1 MKKWMMW
8 GTIILLVIGLVGFAS
23 AQGRCVQVGGTL
35 IHGSAGDAYRLDPAD
50 VTDGISVSMTDNIFE
65 GLVRYKPGTS
75 EVEPALAESWE
86 ISPDGLSFTFHLRK
100 GVKFHDGTDFN
111 ADAVVYSL
119 KRQFD
124 PDHPFFK
131 NGEWAYWQWMFT
143 DVKDVVKVDDYTV
156 KIILSQPNATIM
168 TSLAMFTASI
178 VSPAAC
184 EKYGADFFKNP
195 VGTGPFKFVEWV
207 KDDHLTL
214 EVNLDYWGGR
224 AYVDKLIFRVIPDPS
239 VRLIELEK
247 GSIDSMEYPT
257 ADDLERIKNNPNL
270 YILEAPGLNVGYLAM
285 NMGEDTPGFEK
296 PFGDVRVRKAIAH
309 AINKPEIV
317 EYLYQGTA
325 LLAKNPIP
333 PIMWGYND
341 AIEDYE
347 YNPEKAIELLK
358 EAGYPNG
365 FETTFWVMPVSRPY
379 MFDPPKI
386 AEAIQA
392 DLEAVGIKANIYSV
406 EWGTYLQETE
416 AGKHPMCMLGWTGDN
431 GDPDNFI
438 YVLLDKDAAI
448 VGSAGNV
455 AFYRND
461 ELHDILIKAQR
472 TYDMAERTALY
483 EKAQEIIH
491 ADVPW
496 VPIAHAK
503 VFMVFKKNV
512 RGFVMYPTE
521 RKFFNTVSIEQE

>member
-1 MKKWMMW
+1 MKKWTSW
-8 GTIILLVIGLVGFAS
+8 GIIVLLTISLVSIAFA
-23 AQGRCVQVGGTL
+23 QEKEPQYGGTL
-35 IHGSAGDAYRLDPAD
+35 IHGSAGDAFRLDPAD
-50 VTDGISVSMTDNIFE
+50 VTDGISISMTDNIFE
-65 GLVRYKPGTS
+65 GLVRYKPGTT

-86 ISPDGLSFTFHLRK
+86 ISHDGLTFTFHLRQ

-124 PDHPFFK
+124 QNHPFFK

-143 DVKDVVKVDDYTV
+143 DVQDVVKVDDYTA

-168 TSLAMFTASI
+168 TSLAMFTASM
-178 VSPAAC
+178 VSPTAC

-214 EVNLDYWGGR
+214 EANLDYWGGR
-224 AYVDKLIFRVIPDPS
+224 PYLDKLIFRVIPDPS

-257 ADDLERIKNNPNL
+257 ADDLERIANNPNL
-270 YILEAPGLNVGYLAM
+270 YIQEAPGLNVGYLAM

-296 PFGDVRVRKAIAH
+296 PFGDVRVRRAIAH
-309 AINKPEIV
+309 SINKPEIV
-317 EYLYQGTA
+317 EFLYKGTA
-325 LLAKNPIP
+325 VMAKNPIP
-333 PIMWGYND
+333 PIMWSYND

-347 YNPEKAIELLK
+347 YNPKKAIELLK

-365 FETTFWVMPVSRPY
+365 FETTLWTMPVSRPY

-392 DLEAVGIKANIYSV
+392 DLEAVGIKAKIYSV

-416 AGKHPMCMLGWTGDN
+416 AGKHPMCLLGWTGDN

-472 TYDMAERTALY
+472 TYDLAERTALY

-512 RGFVMYPTE
+512 HGFVVYPTE
-521 RKFFNTVSIEQE
+521 RKFFNTVWIEQE